1 MSIAPLD
8 IEIRTISLKNKKL
21 TKSIFNQ
28 IETRDC
34 FNKELDFKG
43 DKYFGYIKEKEQR
56 YLIWSVEGKLRKT
69 NLSEYSKI

>member
-1 MSIAPLD
+1 MSIEPLE
-8 IEIRTISLKNKKL
+8 IEIMTLSLKNKKL

-43 DKYFGYIKEKEQR
+43 DKYFGYIKEKDER
-56 YLIWSVEGKLRKT
+56 YLI
-69 NLSEYSKI
+69 